1 MIGGCC
7 WTLKRR
13 WNVFKQFIIPPM
25 NNLDGVMQAL
35 LKRRHLITQTPAFPK
50 CPICTSATPCIFYTS
65 SSQISSQSRLSMVQ
79 SFRMSSQSLPSF
91 FAFFYSSTSNITV
104 INCFSMSL
112 FVASLLSILLF
123 FSFFPFAVIAS
134 LIISLSLSLWSA
146 LRGLFIQQ
154 QPTQSRAEQ
163 NRAVKAVWLAKM
175 GITSETQQNSSLPY
189 ASSILPPLTCC
200 HLNASLLFFVV
211 LSVFVCVWGHVC
223 TNYLIVKEQQ
233 LQWRKDNCGWTHSKK
248 DYRINRKYINKCT
261 EYFYIPLINI
271 F

>member
-1 MIGGCC
+1 
-7 WTLKRR
+7 
-13 WNVFKQFIIPPM
+13 M

-104 INCFSMSL
+104 INCFSISL

-134 LIISLSLSLWSA
+134 LIISLSLSLICSERVIYTA
-146 LRGLFIQQ
+146 
-154 QPTQSRAEQ
+154 TTHTEQSRAEQ
-163 NRAVKAVWLAKM
+163 S
-175 GITSETQQNSSLPY
+175 GEGS
-189 ASSILPPLTCC
+189 LTCQNGH
-200 HLNASLLFFVV
+200 HLRNTTKLFSPLCFIYPSTTHLLSPQCK
-211 LSVFVCVWGHVC
+211 LAVFCGFECVCVCVRPRVHKLF
-223 TNYLIVKEQQ
+223 N
-233 LQWRKDNCGWTHSKK
+233 S
-248 DYRINRKYINKCT
+248 
-261 EYFYIPLINI
+261 
-271 F
+271 